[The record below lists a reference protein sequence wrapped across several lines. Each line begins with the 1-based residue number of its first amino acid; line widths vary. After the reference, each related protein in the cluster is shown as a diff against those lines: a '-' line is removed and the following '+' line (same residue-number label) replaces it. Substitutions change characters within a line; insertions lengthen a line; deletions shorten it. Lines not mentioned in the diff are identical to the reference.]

1 LALLAKTSPDLAF
14 IVERWNSLPKA
25 LRAGIMAMVQAA
37 AK

>member
-14 IVERWNSLPKA
+14 VVERWNSLPEA
-25 LRAGIMAMVQAA
+25 LRAGIVAMVRAA